1 MLERPSEE
9 DPRNVDEEANV
20 VRFKALCL
28 HISPG
33 TETAIAGYY
42 SLSAANTSEISCV
55 WWSCYKLGDFETV

>member
-55 WWSCYKLGDFETV
+55 W